1 MENCVCGIVGF
12 GVAFPVDGIRDA
24 AEISRLSGVP
34 ENVVREKFGIN
45 QVFWPRNDEQTSDL
59 AIAAA
64 QDCLKKTGIDPLAID
79 LIIYFGE
86 NYSDYQ
92 IYSIGPR
99 VQGMIGAKNAWAYD
113 VEAKC
118 GSCVLAMDQ
127 AMKYMQTE
135 DSINTVLLVGGYRNV
150 DKIDYTDKDVSFLYD
165 ISCGGAACI
174 LKKGYQQHNFLSFA
188 ALSDGNF
195 ANMILLPYGG
205 TRQPITQDNV
215 HDRHGHYMRLA
226 QPEIFREELS
236 LVTFDNLIKCQ
247 EMALAKIGKSLQDLD
262 FAIILHM
269 NVRSHNTLMDRLGL
283 AANQTFYL
291 SDYGHVGQ
299 LDTLIALDQA
309 ANRGLIKAGDLIA
322 LVAMGMG
329 YTWVG
334 GIIRW

>member
-1 MENCVCGIVGF
+1 MKDCMCGIVGF
-12 GVAFPVDGIRDA
+12 GVAFPEGGIRDA

-34 ENVVREKFGIN
+34 ENIVKDKFGIN
-45 QVFWPRNDEQTSDL
+45 RIFWPKNDEQPSDL

-64 QDCLKKTGIDPLAID
+64 KDCLQNTGIDPLEID

-86 NYSDYQ
+86 NYSDYL

-99 VQGMIGAKNAWAYD
+99 VQGALGAKNAWAYD

-127 AMKYMQTE
+127 AVKYMRTE
-135 DSINTVLLVGGYRNV
+135 DGINTVMLVGGYRNV
-150 DKIDYTDKDVSFLYD
+150 DKIDYTDKSVSFLYD

-174 LKKGYQQHNFLSFA
+174 LKKGYAKHNFLSYA
-188 ALSDGNF
+188 ALSDGSF

-205 TRQPITQDNV
+205 TKHPVTKDNV
-215 HDRHGHYMRLA
+215 NDTCGQFMRLME
-226 QPEIFREELS
+226 PEVFREQLGK
-236 LVTFDNLIKCQ
+236 VTFGNLIKCQ
-247 EMALAKIGKSLQDLD
+247 ETALAKIGKTLKDLN

-269 NVRSHNTLMDRLGL
+269 NVRSHNTVMDMLGL
-283 AANQTFYL
+283 APEKTYYM

-299 LDTLIALDQA
+299 LDTVIALDRA
-309 ANRGLIKAGDLIA
+309 SKAGLIKEGDLVA